1 MNPLLMV
8 LIRYILYDSAEPA
21 GFEPA
26 PFGRGPTGS
35 ATAPTTKP
43 FVRANSLE

>member
-1 MNPLLMV
+1 MNGV
-8 LIRYILYDSAEPA
+8 SYIFLRDSAEPA

-26 PFGRGPTGS
+26 PFGRGPYGS

-43 FVRANSLE
+43 FVRAKS